1 MSKLKVENFVI
12 EYTGGGVYIAYGK
25 FTNNLYF
32 SIGCDII
39 CIYDEDEYKA
49 MEDDK
54 YWNDPY
60 EWEQK
65 HFVKDIVIN
74 EKIHRNILK
83 QIYKMCKDKYKDEM
97 DLFRIG
103 LE

>member
-12 EYTGGGVYIAYGK
+12 EYTGGGVYVAYGK

-32 SIGCDII
+32 SIGCDCIF
-39 CIYDEDEYKA
+39 IYDEDEHKEIENNNY
-49 MEDDK
+49 DL
-54 YWNDPY
+54 Y
-60 EWEQK
+60 EWEQE
-65 HFVKDIVIN
+65 HLIKDIVVN
-74 EKIHRNILK
+74 EKQHRNILK